1 MILKNSVLKEIKKNR
16 SCVRAL
22 EDLNGKAPFTMQ
34 TWLKINHPML
44 CNINSLKVICA
55 YLKTDID
62 SITEH
67 TESDFLVSE
76 ISKSVL

>member
-1 MILKNSVLKEIKKNR
+1 MRLKDSIIKEIKKNR

-34 TWLKINHPML
+34 AWLKINHPML
-44 CNINSLKVICA
+44 CHINSLKVICI

-62 SITEH
+62 SITES
-67 TESDFLVSE
+67 TESDFIISE
-76 ISKSVL
+76 IPAQL